1 MRAYPK
7 LYKNV
12 LRFFFFFHFQLL
24 EKNSN
29 MFEES
34 DSSAT
39 KSPLHLA
46 VSMRCVNCLIIISK
60 NNSLIFVFEAGLIL
74 DLVLKQL
81 GKDVDRDVRK
91 TGSKLELLSF
101 WQLKLFT
108 SMDYSTQVVEET
120 ETEVKLNGKLFL

>member
-1 MRAYPK
+1 
-7 LYKNV
+7 
-12 LRFFFFFHFQLL
+12 
-24 EKNSN
+24 

-91 TGSKLELLSF
+91 TGSKLEWLSF

>member
-1 MRAYPK
+1 
-7 LYKNV
+7 
-12 LRFFFFFHFQLL
+12 
-24 EKNSN
+24 

>member
-1 MRAYPK
+1 
-7 LYKNV
+7 
-12 LRFFFFFHFQLL
+12 
-24 EKNSN
+24 

-46 VSMRCVNCLIIISK
+46 VSMRCVNCFIIISK
-60 NNSLIFVFEAGLIL
+60 NNSLIFVFEARLIL

-81 GKDVDRDVRK
+81 GKDIDRDVRK

>member
-1 MRAYPK
+1 
-7 LYKNV
+7 
-12 LRFFFFFHFQLL
+12 
-24 EKNSN
+24 

-46 VSMRCVNCLIIISK
+46 VSMRCVNCFIIISK

>member
-1 MRAYPK
+1 
-7 LYKNV
+7 
-12 LRFFFFFHFQLL
+12 
-24 EKNSN
+24 

-46 VSMRCVNCLIIISK
+46 VSMRCVNCFIIISK
-60 NNSLIFVFEAGLIL
+60 NNSLIFVFEARLIL